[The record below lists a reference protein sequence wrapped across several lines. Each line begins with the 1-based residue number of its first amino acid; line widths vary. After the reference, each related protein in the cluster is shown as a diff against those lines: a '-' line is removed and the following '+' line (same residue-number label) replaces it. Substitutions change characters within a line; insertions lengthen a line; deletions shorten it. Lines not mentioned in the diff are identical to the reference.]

1 MSVKNECPNCGYD
14 WSNSEKFCKYCGSAN
29 PHFVEPK
36 KDIFSLSSITSSSDD
51 DTKKSLDKNFNIGI
65 FILLLFVCAPAAI
78 VYLLVMSKSIK

>member
-36 KDIFSLSSITSSSDD
+36 KDIFSLPE
-51 DTKKSLDKNFNIGI
+51 KAQ
-65 FILLLFVCAPAAI
+65 LLFDACPTEKVVKWFEEGKHSHVRFSNQKEYDQTI
-78 VYLLVMSKSIK
+78 IDFVK